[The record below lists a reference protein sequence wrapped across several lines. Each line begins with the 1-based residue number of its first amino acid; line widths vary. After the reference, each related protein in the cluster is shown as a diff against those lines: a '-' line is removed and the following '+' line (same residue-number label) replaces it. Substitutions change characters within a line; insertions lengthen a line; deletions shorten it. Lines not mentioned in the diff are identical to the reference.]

1 MSYLPAAITLEHQS
15 HTGSPLAQAPLAH
28 QLWQSGQLSL
38 EDCQQAVQQ
47 AHQQQ
52 VPLMDWLQRH
62 TPLNEQQLAQ
72 AAAKAYALPYD
83 ALDTLPP
90 HLPDITDLPAGWA
103 LQHHVVPLQRTAEQ
117 LTIGIKSTHQLAILE
132 SLRFQLGVDIRPV
145 MVPASR
151 LEATLKLHFNS
162 SAATDSI
169 APRQDR
175 TTQQPIAPEA
185 ELNHLLAEACW
196 HQASDIHLEPYQNHC
211 RVRLRI
217 DGQLH
222 EWQMLD
228 RDTLTRWINRIK
240 IMAQLDIAETRRP
253 QDGQMHFKD
262 HHAAT
267 DMRISTLPTPWGEH
281 LVLRLL
287 GTTANHLSLHQDALS
302 QLGMTSMQYAQL
314 KQALDQPQ
322 GLILVTGP
330 TGSGKSTTL
339 YSALQYL
346 NQPERHLVTAEDPIE
361 VHLTGVSQV
370 SLQPQIGFTFA
381 QALRA
386 FLRQDPDV
394 IMIGEMRDQ
403 ETAEMAIRAAQTGH
417 LVLSTL
423 HTGAIAETLLRLRHW
438 HLEGEQ
444 LASSLQ
450 LLMAQ
455 RLVRRLCQACRQP
468 ITPTPQWR
476 EYLPGQAPP
485 KIIYKA
491 QGCPQCYGGYQGRL
505 GLYHL
510 APMTPE
516 LRALIL
522 KDASPAALEAQLNEH
537 ETKPLRYQGLQQVIA
552 GLTSLAEID
561 RVVPA

>member
-1 MSYLPAAITLEHQS
+1 MSYLPAPWTQERQD
-15 HTGSPLAQAPLAH
+15 GDKRLAHEPLAH
-28 QLWQSGQLSL
+28 QLWQSGDLSL
-38 EDCQQAVQQ
+38 EACQQAIQQ

-52 VPLMDWLQRH
+52 MPLMTWLQQH
-62 TPLNEQQLAQ
+62 SALNEQHLAQ
-72 AAAKAYALPYD
+72 AAAKAYALPFE
-83 ALDTLPP
+83 ALDTLP
-90 HLPDITDLPAGWA
+90 TDLPDLSDLPTDWA
-103 LQHHVVPLQRTAEQ
+103 LQHHVIPLTRTPEQ
-117 LTIGIKSTHQLAILE
+117 LTLGIQSTHQLATLE
-132 SLRFQLGVDIRPV
+132 SLRFQIGLDIHPV
-145 MVPASR
+145 MVPSSR
-151 LEATLKLHFNS
+151 LEAALKLHFNN
-162 SAATDSI
+162 ATTNATTPLHSPT
-169 APRQDR
+169 AP
-175 TTQQPIAPEA
+175 QPVDPET
-185 ELNHLLAEACW
+185 ELNQLLSEACW

-222 EWQMLD
+222 EWQTLD
-228 RDTLTRWINRIK
+228 RNTLTRWVNRIK

-253 QDGQMHFKD
+253 QDGQMHFKH
-262 HHAAT
+262 HHAIT

-287 GTTANHLSLHQDALS
+287 SATASHLSLHQEALS
-302 QLGMTSMQYAQL
+302 QLGMTPTQYAQL
-314 KQALDQPQ
+314 KRALDQPQ

-346 NQPERHLVTAEDPIE
+346 NQPERHLITAEDPIE
-361 VHLTGVSQV
+361 VHLNGVSQV

-394 IMIGEMRDQ
+394 IMIGEIRDQ

-455 RLVRRLCQACRQP
+455 RLVRRLCQACRQAVKP
-468 ITPTPQWR
+468 NPEWGEQFA
-476 EYLPGQAPP
+476 GQPP
-485 KIIYKA
+485 PEVIYQA
-491 QGCPQCYGGYQGRL
+491 RGCPQCYGGYQGRL
-505 GLYHL
+505 GLYHI
-510 APMTPE
+510 APMTAAM
-516 LRALIL
+516 RTLIL
-522 KDASPAALEAQLNEH
+522 NNASPAALESQLAEQATH
-537 ETKPLRYQGLQQVIA
+537 PLRHQGLQHVIA
-552 GLTSLAEID
+552 GITSLAEID